1 MLKRPKLAVCAFVV
15 ALPVFAQP
23 QAVIRVPQDAPT
35 VGAALI
41 GAAGDTRIELA
52 AGLYREMIVIEDV
65 SPTLAPQAGAEGQV
79 SWSAD
84 LDEDGLADGAAIEI
98 IGAPTVRP
106 VVTIEGIDFFEA
118 GIDATLA
125 SVEIRSCSFTGGTVD
140 AARPL
145 RLIDCETSV
154 VQSAFASA
162 DMPSSGGAIFAS
174 GGELQIEDSTF
185 DDCSTDGSGG
195 AVFTTNLNTAMMD
208 ACVFDRCFA
217 RQGGGAVHGRLLTLV
232 DCVFETNETWSKGGA
247 VELIGEF
254 WENSVDSCSFSSNR
268 SISNA
273 NGSGGG
279 AISGTG
285 VIERSVFESN
295 SGRAGG
301 AVLMTGGLITEST
314 FENNQATGPGG
325 VGGAACLEPGEVEG
339 CVFIRNRADE
349 GGAVFSPLGGFGTSS
364 VTRSVFAANTARI
377 GGGVSTV
384 RTVTQCVF
392 LANFAAAGA
401 AVWPG
406 RREYEV
412 SHSVMIGNIGPAVS
426 WVFNPQGVT
435 EDDVTFPTACV
446 FGAGQTA
453 SVNGLAPRSRL
464 AACIGDP
471 ALIGP
476 GAIDLDPMFT
486 RMPDDG
492 GDGWGDD
499 PLTPTIDESLNDDF
513 GDLTPLPGSPLIDA
527 APLLTDMPALDM
539 AGNPR
544 VHDDPGI
551 PTARPDIGPYEFQGA
566 SCLPDVNGDGSATP
580 ADFAA
585 WADAFNARGP
595 LADQNRDGRVSPN
608 DLHGWVL
615 RYAEG
620 CP

>member
-1 MLKRPKLAVCAFVV
+1 MPKRPMLAVCAFVF
-15 ALPVFAQP
+15 ALPVSAQP
-23 QAVIRVPQDAPT
+23 QAVIRVPQDAPS
-35 VGAALI
+35 VGEALI

-52 AGLYREMIVIEDV
+52 AGRYSEVVVVEGV
-65 SPTLAPQAGAEGQV
+65 SLTLAPQAGAEGRV
-79 SWSAD
+79 SWYAD
-84 LDEDGLADGAAIEI
+84 LDEDGVAIEI

-106 VVTIEGIDFFEA
+106 VVTIEGIEFFRA
-118 GIDATLA
+118 GIDAQLA
-125 SVEIRSCSFTGGTVD
+125 SLEVRSCSFTGGGVD

-154 VQSAFASA
+154 VQSAFTSA

-174 GGELQIEDSTF
+174 GGELYIADSTF

-195 AVFTTNLNTAMMD
+195 AVFTRYSNTATIES
-208 ACVFDRCFA
+208 CVFDRCFA
-217 RQGGGAVHGRLLTLV
+217 GQGGGAVHGQMLTLV
-232 DCVFETNETWSKGGA
+232 DCVFERNETWSSGGA
-247 VELIGEF
+247 VELIGQF
-254 WENSVDSCSFSSNR
+254 WENSVDSCSFSFNR
-268 SISNA
+268 AVFDDIR
-273 NGSGGG
+273 SGGG
-279 AISGTG
+279 AVSGAG
-285 VIERSVFESN
+285 IIERSTFDDNRGGV
-295 SGRAGG
+295 GG
-301 AVLMTGGLITEST
+301 AVLMTGGRIVDST
-314 FENNQATGPGG
+314 FRRNQATRFGSI
-325 VGGAACLEPGEVEG
+325 GGAACLDPGDIEG
-339 CVFIRNRADE
+339 CMFIRNRADE
-349 GGAVFSPLGGFGTSS
+349 GGAVFSPFSGLGPST
-364 VTRSVFAANTARI
+364 VTRSVFAANSARI

-384 RTVTQCVF
+384 RTVNQCVF
-392 LANFAAAGA
+392 LDNFAAAGA

-406 RREYEV
+406 RRENEV

-435 EDDVTFPTACV
+435 EDDVTFPAACV
-446 FGAGQTA
+446 FGAGQTV
-453 SVNGLAPRSRL
+453 SVNGLAPQSRL
-464 AACIGDP
+464 VACIGDP
-471 ALIGP
+471 AIIGP

-486 RMPDDG
+486 RMPSDG

-499 PLTPTIDESLNDDF
+499 PFTPGVDESLNDDF

-527 APLLTDMPALDM
+527 APLLTGMPALDM

-580 ADFAA
+580 SDFGA
-585 WADAFNARGP
+585 WLDAFNARSP

-615 RYAEG
+615 RYGEG